1 MQFLVI
7 LPLGISIRENGD
19 VTVSYI
25 LCRIILLNKNIFAK
39 NVFFS

>member
-1 MQFLVI
+1 MQFLVV

-25 LCRIILLNKNIFAK
+25 LWPYYLQNKNIFAK